1 MDFKLKLNCSLIL
14 LFTFFGDVVLCNFY
28 FCHQKYSD
36 ICIMPLQPQII
47 EELQNILGQENVLF
61 QPEALEENSTD
72 YTEDLQFFPECVIQP
87 QSTVELSKAMMIF
100 NNYQIPVYTRGA
112 GTGLSG
118 ACLPVKGGV
127 VVSTKKMNK
136 IIQIDSENFQVTV
149 EPGVINA
156 QLKLEL
162 AKVGLYYPPDP
173 ASMGSSTIGGNIAHG
188 AGGPKAVKYG
198 TTRDYVLNLEVVLP
212 TGDVIW
218 TGANTLKNS
227 TGLSL
232 THLFVGSEGLL
243 GIVTKA
249 VLKLVKLPG
258 SELLMLA
265 AFDNAKS
272 CAKTVNQ
279 ILLNGFNPSGIEL
292 MERSAIEISSKSIQ
306 TSFPLVNNCDFYL
319 LIVLEETKGEDL
331 FQIAEDLFPFLEAQG
346 AKEVFLPN
354 NSDMQENWWKV
365 RRSMGTAVKQESIY
379 KEEDTVVPRAKLPE
393 LIEGVKKIGRKYGF
407 RSVCYGHAGDGNL
420 HVNILKDQLTDEQW
434 NTTVIQG
441 IREIFQL
448 CFQLGGT
455 ISGEH
460 GVGLVQKN
468 YLDIVFTQKH
478 LELMKGIKQV
488 FDPKGIM
495 NPGKWL

>member
-1 MDFKLKLNCSLIL
+1 MLN
-14 LFTFFGDVVLCNFY
+14 
-28 FCHQKYSD
+28 KR
-36 ICIMPLQPQII
+36 CI
-47 EELQNILGQENVLF
+47 GENRKG
-61 QPEALEENSTD
+61 
-72 YTEDLQFFPECVIQP
+72 YTEDLQYFPECVIEP
-87 QSTVELSKAMMIF
+87 ETTEELSQVMHVF
-100 NNYQIPVYTRGA
+100 NEFEIPVYTRGA

-127 VVSTKKMNK
+127 VVSTKKLNN
-136 IIQIDSENFQVTV
+136 IIHIDAENFQVTV

-156 QLKLEL
+156 QLKSEL

-212 TGDVIW
+212 TGEIIW

-265 AFDNAKS
+265 AFNDAES
-272 CAKTVNQ
+272 CATTVNQ

-292 MERSAIEISSKSIQ
+292 MERSAIEISCRSVQ
-306 TSFPLVNNCDFYL
+306 TTFPLVDECNYYL
-319 LIVLEETKGEDL
+319 LIVLEESKGEDL
-331 FQIAEDLFPFLEAQG
+331 FQLAEELFPFLEAQG

-365 RRSMGTAVKQESIY
+365 RRAMGTAVKQESIY

-393 LIEGVKKIGRKYGF
+393 LLAGVKKIGNQYGF

-420 HVNILKDQLTDEQW
+420 HVNILKDQLTDDQW

-448 CFQLGGT
+448 CHQLGGT

-460 GVGLVQKN
+460 GIGLVQKD
-468 YLDIVFTQKH
+468 YLDIVFSPTH
-478 LELMKGIKQV
+478 MDLMKGIKRV

>member
-1 MDFKLKLNCSLIL
+1 
-14 LFTFFGDVVLCNFY
+14 
-28 FCHQKYSD
+28 
-36 ICIMPLQPQII
+36 MPIQSHII
-47 EELQNILGQENVLF
+47 EELIKILGTDNVLLNKDV
-61 QPEALEENSTD
+61 LEENSTD
-72 YTEDLQFFPECVIQP
+72 YTEDLQYFPECVIEP
-87 QSTVELSKAMMIF
+87 ETTEELSQVMHVF
-100 NNYQIPVYTRGA
+100 NEFEIPVYTRGA

-127 VVSTKKMNK
+127 VVSTKKLNK
-136 IIQIDSENFQVTV
+136 IIHIDAENFQVTV

-156 QLKLEL
+156 QLKSEL

-212 TGDVIW
+212 TGEIIW

-265 AFDNAKS
+265 AFNDAES
-272 CAKTVNQ
+272 CATTVNQ

-292 MERSAIEISSKSIQ
+292 MERSAIEISCRSVQ
-306 TSFPLVNNCDFYL
+306 TTFPLVDECNYYL
-319 LIVLEETKGEDL
+319 LIVLEESKGEDL
-331 FQIAEDLFPFLEAQG
+331 FQLAEELFPFLEAQG

-365 RRSMGTAVKQESIY
+365 RRAMGTAVKQESIY

-393 LIEGVKKIGRKYGF
+393 LLAGVKKIGNQYGF

-420 HVNILKDQLTDEQW
+420 HVNILKDQLTDDQW

-448 CFQLGGT
+448 CHQLGGT

-460 GVGLVQKN
+460 GIGLVQKD
-468 YLDIVFTQKH
+468 YLDIVFSPTH
-478 LELMKGIKQV
+478 MDLMKGIKRV

>member
-1 MDFKLKLNCSLIL
+1 M
-14 LFTFFGDVVLCNFY
+14 
-28 FCHQKYSD
+28 
-36 ICIMPLQPQII
+36 QPQII
-47 EELQNILGQENVLF
+47 EELQKILGQENVLF
-61 QPEALEENSTD
+61 HSEALNDNSTD
-72 YTEDLQFFPECVIQP
+72 YTEDLQFFPDCVICP
-87 QSTVELSKAMMIF
+87 QSALELSKAMKIF
-100 NNYQIPVYTRGA
+100 NQYQVPVYSRGA

-127 VVSTKKMNK
+127 VVSTNK
-136 IIQIDSENFQVTV
+136 LNRIIHIDSDNFQVTV

-156 QLKLEL
+156 HLKSEL

-212 TGDVIW
+212 NGEIIW

-227 TGLSL
+227 TGFSL
-232 THLFVGSEGLL
+232 THLFVGSEGML

-265 AFDNAKS
+265 AFEKAES

-292 MERSAIEISSKSIQ
+292 MERSAIEISCKSVQ
-306 TSFPLVNNCDFYL
+306 TTFPLVSNCDFYL

-331 FQIAEDLFPFLEAQG
+331 FQLAEELFPFLEEQG

-354 NSDMQENWWKV
+354 NADMQDNWWKV

-393 LIEGVKKIGRKYGF
+393 LLAGVKSIGNKYGF

-448 CFQLGGT
+448 CYQLGGT

-460 GVGLVQKN
+460 GVGLVQKD
-468 YLDIVFTQKH
+468 YLDIVFSSTH
-478 LELMKGIKQV
+478 MDLMKGIKRV
-488 FDPKGIM
+488 FDPNGIM

>member
-1 MDFKLKLNCSLIL
+1 
-14 LFTFFGDVVLCNFY
+14 
-28 FCHQKYSD
+28 
-36 ICIMPLQPQII
+36 MPIQSHII
-47 EELQNILGQENVLF
+47 EELIKILGTDNVLLNKDV
-61 QPEALEENSTD
+61 LEENSTD
-72 YTEDLQFFPECVIQP
+72 YTEDLQYFPECVIEP
-87 QSTVELSKAMMIF
+87 ETTEELSQVMHVF
-100 NNYQIPVYTRGA
+100 NEFEIPVYTRGA

-127 VVSTKKMNK
+127 VVSTKKLNN
-136 IIQIDSENFQVTV
+136 IIHIDAENFQVTV

-156 QLKLEL
+156 QLKSEL

-212 TGDVIW
+212 TGEIIW

-265 AFDNAKS
+265 AFNDAES
-272 CAKTVNQ
+272 CATTVNQ

-292 MERSAIEISSKSIQ
+292 MERSAIEISCRSVQ
-306 TSFPLVNNCDFYL
+306 TTFPLVDECNYYL
-319 LIVLEETKGEDL
+319 LIVLEESKGEDL
-331 FQIAEDLFPFLEAQG
+331 FQLAEELFPFLEAQG

-365 RRSMGTAVKQESIY
+365 RRAMGTAVKQESIY

-393 LIEGVKKIGRKYGF
+393 LLAGVKKIGNQYGF

-420 HVNILKDQLTDEQW
+420 HVNILKDQLTDDQW

-448 CFQLGGT
+448 CHQLGGT

-460 GVGLVQKN
+460 GIGLVQKD
-468 YLDIVFTQKH
+468 YLDIVFSPTH
-478 LELMKGIKQV
+478 MDLMKGIKRV

>member
-1 MDFKLKLNCSLIL
+1 MALDGKLIL
-14 LFTFFGDVVLCNFY
+14 
-28 FCHQKYSD
+28 Q
-36 ICIMPLQPQII
+36 LQEILGI
-47 EELQNILGQENVLF
+47 ENVHLENEELEN
-61 QPEALEENSTD
+61 NSTD
-72 YTEDLQFFPECVIQP
+72 YTEDLKFLPECVIYPNSAQ
-87 QSTVELSKAMMIF
+87 ELSEVMKHL
-100 NNYQIPVYTRGA
+100 NLNKIPVYTRGA

-127 VVSTKKMNK
+127 VISTKKMNR
-136 IIQIDSENFQVTV
+136 ILEIDTQNFQATV

-156 QLKLEL
+156 VLKSEL
-162 AKVGLYYPPDP
+162 IPYGLFYPPDP
-173 ASMGSSTIGGNIAHG
+173 ASQGSSTIGGNIAHG

-198 TTRDYVLNLEVVLP
+198 TTRDYILNLEVVLP
-212 TGDVIW
+212 TGEIIW

-232 THLFVGSEGLL
+232 TQLFIGSEGML

-249 VLKLVKLPG
+249 VVKLVKLPG
-258 SELLMLA
+258 AELLMVA
-265 AFDNAKS
+265 AFSNAVS

-292 MERSAIEISSKSIQ
+292 MERSAIEISMRSVQ
-306 TSFPLVNNCDFYL
+306 LSFPLIENCDFYL
-319 LIVLEETKGEDL
+319 LIVLEETRGIDL
-331 FQIAEDLFPFLEAQG
+331 MQEAERLYPFLEEQG
-346 AKEVFLPN
+346 AIEVFIPN

-393 LIEGVKKIGRKYGF
+393 LITGVKEIGAKYGF

-420 HVNILKDQLTDEQW
+420 HVNILKDNLTDLEW

-441 IREIFQL
+441 IREIFSL
-448 CFQLGGT
+448 CHTLGGT

-460 GVGLVQKN
+460 GVGLVQKD
-468 YLDIVFTQKH
+468 YLDIVFTNTH
-478 LELMKGIKQV
+478 LSLMKGIKQV
-488 FDPKGIM
+488 FDPNGIM